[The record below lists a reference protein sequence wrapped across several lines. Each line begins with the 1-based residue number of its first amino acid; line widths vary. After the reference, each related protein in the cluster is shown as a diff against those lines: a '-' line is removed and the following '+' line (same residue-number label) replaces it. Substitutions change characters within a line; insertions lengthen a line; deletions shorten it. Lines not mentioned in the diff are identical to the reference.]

1 MKTSRI
7 PAFARHMECSA
18 VSSGLIYGKTT
29 DYTLAQPLVLLLNGD
44 VCNEY
49 GVNTDDIQSLE
60 DLEPYLQSLADEGKR
75 GLLLDSTCELY

>member
-1 MKTSRI
+1 M
-7 PAFARHMECSA
+7 
-18 VSSGLIYGKTT
+18 
-29 DYTLAQPLVLLLNGD
+29 LLNGD

-75 GLLLDSTCELY
+75 GLLLDSTCELYYEMAGFCRYKGVYINAETGLAEIFSRMKKP